1 MELSRTKA
9 GKLKT
14 TKTKLS
20 PPDYVFVDVSVY
32 TNQRISKTLISDIV
46 VFLSERHT
54 LGKSK
59 NRKML
64 LSILYSIRHLALQAL
79 LLRRGDLNTETKSEE
94 NSNFHQL
101 LKLWAQ
107 ENPKL
112 IEWLR
117 KDPEKYT
124 SPEIQNELL
133 EEMALGMIR
142 QIMSANIQNAMF
154 ITIMA
159 DETVDISNK
168 DSAVARGGARGG
180 RAPPVFFLKG
190 KNRPV

>member
-1 MELSRTKA
+1 MCQI
-9 GKLKT
+9 
-14 TKTKLS
+14 
-20 PPDYVFVDVSVY
+20 VY
-32 TNQRISKTLISDIV
+32 TNRRISKPLIGDIV
-46 VFLSERHT
+46 VLLSERHA

-59 NRKML
+59 KRKVL
-64 LSILYSIRHLALQAL
+64 HSILCSIRYLALQAL
-79 LLRRGDLNTETKSEE
+79 PLRRGDWNTETKSEE

-133 EEMALGMIR
+133 EEMALGMMR

-159 DETVDISNK
+159 DKTADISNK
-168 DSAVARGGARGG
+168 EQLVICS
-180 RAPPVFFLKG
+180 L
-190 KNRPV
+190 RP

>member
-1 MELSRTKA
+1 MCQI
-9 GKLKT
+9 
-14 TKTKLS
+14 
-20 PPDYVFVDVSVY
+20 VY
-32 TNQRISKTLISDIV
+32 TNRRISKTLISDIV
-46 VFLSERHT
+46 VLLSERHT

-64 LSILYSIRHLALQAL
+64 LSILYSIQHLALQAL
-79 LLRRGDLNTETKSEE
+79 LLRRGDWNTETKSEE

-107 ENPKL
+107 ENPNL

-133 EEMALGMIR
+133 EEMDLGMMR

-159 DETVDISNK
+159 DETADISNK
-168 DSAVARGGARGG
+168 EQLVICIRWVDDRFVIHEDFIGMYPLERTKADPVGNAMMEQRRRQARK
-180 RAPPVFFLKG
+180 LE
-190 KNRPV
+190 